1 MSTNAPTTGPGILTR
16 LAEIWADIRYAQ
28 LRLVELNR
36 PRRAPAHR

>member
-1 MSTNAPTTGPGILTR
+1 VR
-16 LAEIWADIRYAQ
+16 ADIKYAQ